1 MKSSYLVAREIALA
15 SKLYCEGKLMK
26 TCILKPAEIVC
37 PEKQQTFANISLMRN
52 SVADKISDV
61 SADLDRQL
69 KHKVK
74 SFIAFS
80 VAIDESTDITELA
93 IFICGVDETLAVIKE
108 FLELVPMMDS
118 TTTNDIFI
126 FHWSATQS

>member
-1 MKSSYLVAREIALA
+1 
-15 SKLYCEGKLMK
+15 MK